1 VLTQWGIADASRL
14 EGDHLGMVDAQRRLD
29 EETIELCKAAARG
42 ALEAEGLELERVA
55 GRLADWPL

>member
-1 VLTQWGIADASRL
+1 MLTQWGIADASRL

-42 ALEAEGLELERVA
+42 RWKLKGSSSSGLR
-55 GRLADWPL
+55 ADWPL